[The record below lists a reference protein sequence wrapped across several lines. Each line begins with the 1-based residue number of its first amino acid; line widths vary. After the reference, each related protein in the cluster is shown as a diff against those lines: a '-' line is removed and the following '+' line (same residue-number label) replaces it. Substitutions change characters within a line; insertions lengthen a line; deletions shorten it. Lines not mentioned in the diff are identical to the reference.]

1 MIPKII
7 HFTWFSND
15 PYPEK
20 IQRCMDSW
28 KRIMPDYEIIHWD
41 MNRIKDIDAPF
52 LREALAERKWAF
64 AADYVRLYAVA
75 NYGGIYLDTDVEV
88 YKSFDPL
95 LEHECFIGR
104 ENSWHIEDGH
114 ITACYLSSHCFGA
127 VKGHEFI
134 KRTLAYYDSIHFKKS
149 TDDNTPNLLR
159 MDMTILPYT
168 QAIFAR
174 EYGYDWNLSANHVQ
188 KLDGGLVV
196 YPSNHFDKHNDKDE
210 TYCKHLAAGSWREL
224 AMREDKITLGY
235 KIEWRIIAFLQY
247 FLKRFNYKIIKTT

>member
-28 KRIMPDYEIIHWD
+28 KRIMPDYEIVHWD
-41 MNRIKDIDAPF
+41 MNRIKGIDAPF

-88 YKSFDPL
+88 YNSFDPL

-127 VKGHEFI
+127 VKEHEFI

-149 TDDNTPNLLR
+149 KDDSTPNLLR

-168 QAIFAR
+168 QAVFAR
-174 EYGYDWNLSANHVQ
+174 GYGYDWNLSANHVQ

-224 AMREDKITLGY
+224 AMREDKITLSY
-235 KIEWRIIAFLQY
+235 KIEWRVIAFLQY
-247 FLKRFNYKIIKTT
+247 FLGKFNYKIIKTT